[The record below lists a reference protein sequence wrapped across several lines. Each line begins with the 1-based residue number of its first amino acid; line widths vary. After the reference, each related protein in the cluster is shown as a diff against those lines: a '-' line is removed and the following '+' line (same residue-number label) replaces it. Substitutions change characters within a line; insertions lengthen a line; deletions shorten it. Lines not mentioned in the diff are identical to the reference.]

1 MNMTIEEIETVY
13 DTKMTNQEL
22 MEYYKP
28 DNVPRLPTNEEVE
41 LIMNSGMD
49 DPLGY
54 IMTWYFDSGGQ
65 GWENWV
71 ENDEEYDDI

>member
-1 MNMTIEEIETVY
+1 MNMTREDIETAY

-28 DNVPRLPTNEEVE
+28 ENVPRLPTNEEVE
-41 LIMNSGMD
+41 LIMNCGMEN
-49 DPLGY
+49 PLEY
-54 IMTWYFDSGGQ
+54 IMTHFFDSGGE

>member
-1 MNMTIEEIETVY
+1 MNMTREDIETVY
-13 DTKMTNQEL
+13 DKKMTNQEL

-28 DNVPRLPTNEEVE
+28 ENVPRLPTNEEIE
-41 LIMNSGMD
+41 DIMNSGMD
-49 DPLGY
+49 NPLEY
-54 IMTWYFDSGGQ
+54 IITWFFDRGGE